1 MNDKKH
7 LPSKSQLLHSLSNAA
22 HYMECISLELISQQ
36 AWNSFLP
43 IFETF
48 LRKMALFL
56 STSTEV
62 VQLSSVI
69 RMILITLKLPV
80 INNHRTILDVY
91 SKIVSHAI
99 HASPLVYEQLLEM
112 CHNCARIFSKDR
124 DRYLLTRTVVYEL
137 IQVVKFKVFLP
148 DENLMMIVQFV
159 LQDLDGTLVPSVV
172 TEHLKPNSDPSIERY
187 STNACECIKQYVPDL
202 TEFISDVHTISRIR
216 VSPSVDCYRCLY

>member
-1 MNDKKH
+1 
-7 LPSKSQLLHSLSNAA
+7 
-22 HYMECISLELISQQ
+22 MECISLESISQQ
-36 AWNSFLP
+36 AWNSFFP

-56 STSTEV
+56 TSSTEV
-62 VQLSSVI
+62 IKLSPVI
-69 RMILITLKLPV
+69 RIILITLKLPI
-80 INNHRTILDVY
+80 INNHRTLLDVY

-124 DRYLLTRTVVYEL
+124 DRYLLTRTIVYEL
-137 IQVVKFKVFLP
+137 IQAIKFKMYLP

-172 TEHLKPNSDPSIERY
+172 TEHLKTNSDSSIEKY
-187 STNACECIKQYVPDL
+187 NTNACEIIKQYVNDI

-216 VSPSVDCYRCLY
+216 VSTTVIIIANIIIEAIWFPIN